1 MRDTLYLGCKCYQK
15 QTFILET
22 ELLAQLELKAK
33 QQHTTLSELVN
44 NLLKSEVNN
53 DAIRS

>member
-1 MRDTLYLGCKCYQK
+1 MRDTLYLGCKAYQK
-15 QTFILET
+15 QTFLLET